1 MRLVLPTSY
10 HEVASSSYDGA
21 EIPAEPKRSYI
32 ASAHLYQSIIVLI

>member
-10 HEVASSSYDGA
+10 HEVASLSYDGA
-21 EIPAEPKRSYI
+21 EIPAEPERSYI